1 MKNTI
6 KSSKVIPIFPLPVTL
21 FPSGRLPLHIF
32 EERYRSMIDDITQT
46 DSTFGIVRSE
56 KSAGSFAA
64 TGCLAKLDSI
74 ERLVD
79 GRMNILAIG
88 LYRFT
93 VMEVLE
99 GRPYMRARVKF
110 LEEPEPNDLSRF
122 VAKEL
127 RVVLDDIIRL
137 SSKLSGSTISVAA
150 EVPDDPLE
158 LSYWIPSRL
167 YGSPSEQQRILEMN
181 STLERLEAEHTLL
194 DATRKH
200 LAAKTALKDA
210 LG

>member
-32 EERYRSMIDDITQT
+32 EERYRSMVDDIMQT

-56 KSAGSFAA
+56 KSAGSFSA

-79 GRMNILAIG
+79 GRINILAIG
-88 LYRFT
+88 LYRFS

-110 LEEPEPNDLSRF
+110 LEEPEPDDLSCF

-127 RVVLDDIIRL
+127 RIVLDDIIRL

-150 EVPDDPLE
+150 EIPDDPLE